1 MKVLFF
7 GRLKE
12 SIGLDQ
18 VEVQGV
24 KSVNE
29 LKRYLNENFPVLR
42 EEIFAIAVNYEI
54 INDDIFLKEEDEI
67 ALIPPIAGG

>member
-29 LKRYLNENFPVLR
+29 LKRYLNENFPILGK
-42 EEIFAIAVNYEI
+42 EIFAIAVNYKI
-54 INDDIFLKEEDEI
+54 INDDASLKEEDEV